1 MDKTFVVGN
10 TITGAVKITIE
21 LTNGNLRISGSSKGA
36 SGQIYDAI
44 REMIKARRLEY
55 APQWDAERLT
65 KLVDIWERW
74 HLNDIRAGD
83 IVQMEAI
90 RAGTREIAGIMSK
103 QKMPDW
109 YGAACQY
116 LTSLGLYEHEGY
128 LFGHG
133 WKREELPQD
142 VVDFISAILA
152 E

>member
-74 HLNDIRAGD
+74 HLNDSRAGD

-128 LFGHG
+128 QFGHG
-133 WKREELPQD
+133 WKREELPQG